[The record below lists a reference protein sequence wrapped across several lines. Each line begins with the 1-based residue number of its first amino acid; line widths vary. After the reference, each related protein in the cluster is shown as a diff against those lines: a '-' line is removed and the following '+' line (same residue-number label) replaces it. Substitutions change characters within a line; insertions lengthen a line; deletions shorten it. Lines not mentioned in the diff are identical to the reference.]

1 MTAGRPSKFS
11 PEIVQKLE
19 YAFSIGA
26 SIEEACFY
34 SDIVKATYYEWIKDK
49 PELSERF
56 DQLRQRPVFIA
67 RETVVKGIGRDP
79 KLALDFL
86 GRKAKKEFG
95 NNVDITTD
103 GKALP
108 APILGGI
115 TASKDGDAIPSDT
128 SNA

>member
-1 MTAGRPSKFS
+1 MARPTKQNDA
-11 PEIVQKLE
+11 IVGKLE

-26 SIEEACFY
+26 TVEEACFY
-34 SDIVKATYYEWIKDK
+34 ADIHKDTYYEWIKK
-49 PELSERF
+49 QPELSDRF
-56 DQLRQRPVFIA
+56 EALKQRPVFIA